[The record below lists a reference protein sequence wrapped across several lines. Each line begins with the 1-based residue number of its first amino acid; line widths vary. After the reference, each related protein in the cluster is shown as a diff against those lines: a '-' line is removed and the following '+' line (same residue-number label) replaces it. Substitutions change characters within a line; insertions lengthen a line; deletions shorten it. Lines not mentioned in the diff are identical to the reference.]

1 MLRPNRSKQYKA
13 HHSPLPFQLE
23 AVLATRDLPYAAL
36 FHEQGLGKTKI
47 ALDLAMH
54 WLSTGVVDSVLIV
67 TKKGLVPNWQ
77 QETKFHTSMRTVVLG
92 QDRKANFYSFNRPC
106 SLYISHYEVMHSE
119 RGRLLLF
126 ARTRRLGVI
135 LDESQ
140 RIKNP
145 ESRAA
150 VALHK
155 LSPLLERRV
164 ILTGTPVANR
174 PYDIWSQIYFLD
186 QGKALSQTFVEF
198 KAETNFNKSLGTNM
212 EVTDRFE
219 TNLSTVWD
227 KIRPFTIRETKQSAE
242 LNLPD
247 KIVKNVPVALEGKQA
262 RLYEQ
267 YRNELAAVIT
277 VEDMPTL
284 DDAEVVL
291 KRLLRLV
298 QVASNPL
305 LVDQGYKDVPSKFV
319 ALDSIMHSKSSA
331 DPKTIVW
338 TNFKDNIA
346 AIADRYPHLE
356 PAQVH
361 GALSM
366 ADRESN
372 IWKFRQLS
380 TCRVLIATPGAA
392 KEGLT
397 LTEANHAVFVDRNF
411 SLDDY
416 LQAQDRIHRISQTED
431 CVVEN
436 LVAVGT
442 VDEWVGELLAAKQLA
457 ASLVQGD
464 IDKEGYLAKATYA
477 FNDIIASILNTTEE
491 NNDQ

>member
-1 MLRPNRSKQYKA
+1 MLQSNRNRQYKA
-13 HHSPLPFQLE
+13 HHSALPFQLE
-23 AVLATRDLPYAAL
+23 AVRATRDLPYAAL

-47 ALDLAMH
+47 ALDLAMF
-54 WLSTGVVDSVLIV
+54 WLSSGVVDSVLIV
-67 TKKGLVPNWQ
+67 TKKGLVSNWE
-77 QETKFHTSMRTVVLG
+77 QETSFHTSMRTVVLG
-92 QDRKANFYSFNRPC
+92 QDRKTNFYSFNRPC

-186 QGKALSQTFVEF
+186 QGEALSQTFAGF
-198 KAETNFNKSLGTNM
+198 KAEMDFNKSLGTDK
-212 EVTDRFE
+212 EATDRFE
-219 TNLSTVWD
+219 TSLSTVWD
-227 KIRPFTIRETKQSAE
+227 RIRPFTIRETKQSAE
-242 LNLPD
+242 LSLPD
-247 KIVKNVPVALEGKQA
+247 KTVKNVSVALEDEQA
-262 RLYEQ
+262 TLYER

-298 QVASNPL
+298 QVASNPF
-305 LVDQGYKDVPSKFV
+305 LVDQGYKGVPSKFM
-319 ALDSIMHSKSSA
+319 ALDSIIHNRNPS

-338 TNFKDNIA
+338 TNFKDNVA
-346 AIADRYPHLE
+346 AIADRYLHLE

-361 GALSM
+361 GGLSM
-366 ADRESN
+366 VDREFN
-372 IWKFRQLS
+372 IRKFRQLS
-380 TCRVLIATPGAA
+380 ACRVLVATPGAA

-416 LQAQDRIHRISQTED
+416 LQAQDRIHRISQTEE

-436 LVAVGT
+436 LVAVDT

-464 IDKEGYLAKATYA
+464 IDKEAYLAEATYA
-477 FNDIIASILNTTEE
+477 FNHIIESILNTTEE
-491 NNDQ
+491 